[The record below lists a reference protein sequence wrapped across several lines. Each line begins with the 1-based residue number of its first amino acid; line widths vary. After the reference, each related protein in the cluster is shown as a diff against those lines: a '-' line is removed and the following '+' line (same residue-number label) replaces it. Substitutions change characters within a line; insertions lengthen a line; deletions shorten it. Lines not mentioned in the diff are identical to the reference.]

1 MPSLSV
7 SYDPAHF
14 LHAQTQSFVPN
25 YAPPDTNS
33 GAHSAAAYTPTPSL
47 QTPQPQAYAQAP
59 PTQQGYYAVG
69 PNGATVFVSPAVPQ
83 TPQPQPNT
91 ILLQQLER
99 EFRDIEERD
108 PSLADGFRVVYDR
121 EVPFELRPADS
132 RDHDVGALEG
142 IKVKI
147 LTQGEDNSVSAVR
160 IELTSEADLF
170 FHYTCLVNAVGFTQ
184 LREDQKLMCEFKE
197 FVVTLLKMCNRCIR
211 EPNHFLAVL
220 LLNTDGSASLE
231 FIQNVEYK
239 FIDLLVLPFRES
251 PDHIVKADITYRYNA
266 VRSRLS
272 IMTSKLQDVT
282 ALVKVRPQ

>member
-1 MPSLSV
+1 M
-7 SYDPAHF
+7 SYSAHD
-14 LHAQTQSFVPN
+14 L
-25 YAPPDTNS
+25 YGD
-33 GAHSAAAYTPTPSL
+33 HSAASRVHSASHSV
-47 QTPQPQAYAQAP
+47 AHSMAAP
-59 PTQQGYYAVG
+59 ERGYGYYAMA
-69 PNGATVFVSPAVPQ
+69 PNGSTVFVPTGP
-83 TPQPQPNT
+83 PQPHPQQGHYAPAPVPAAPVPLPTATPLTSSTMTNGV
-91 ILLQQLER
+91 LAQLER
-99 EFRDIEERD
+99 EFREIEERD

-147 LTQGEDNSVSAVR
+147 LAQGEGDSSVSAVR
-160 IELTSEADLF
+160 VELTSEADLF
-170 FHYTCLVNAVGFTQ
+170 FHYTCLINAVGFTQ
-184 LREDQKLMCEFKE
+184 LREDQKLMCEFKD

-211 EPNHFLAVL
+211 EPNSFLAVL

-251 PDHIVKADITYRYNA
+251 PDHVVRADIAYRYNA

-272 IMTSKLQDVT
+272 IMSTKLQDVT
-282 ALVKVRPQ
+282 ALVKVRQ